1 MYNARMKTDMVIAEV
16 LRNGVWEWPC
26 EWYKKYP
33 IFNQVQTVTLSDSN
47 DELMWKSKKG
57 IRGKFSIK
65 QAYNDLQT
73 EEESVKWN
81 KLVWYSQNI
90 LKHAFI
96 LWLAIQNKL
105 VTQDKIKKWGSYDMM
120 ICSLCYEDMDSHQH
134 LFFDCKYAKQF
145 WFKVCLKMGVHW
157 NEMEWD
163 NIVNLFAAM
172 KNGNTITSIIRRLC
186 LAASVYLIW
195 RERNCRV
202 FKEETR
208 SVEELFE
215 VFSDTIRFR
224 LASLKAKPTSAVIRA
239 QDDWNVQMV
248 TKTNITN

>member
-1 MYNARMKTDMVIAEV
+1 MVIAEV
-16 LRNGVWEWPC
+16 LRNGVWGWPC
-26 EWYKKYP
+26 EWYEKYP
-33 IFNQVQTVTLSDSN
+33 IFNQVQTMTLSDNN

-57 IRGKFSIK
+57 IMGKFSIK
-65 QAYNDLQT
+65 PAYNDLQT

-90 LKHAFI
+90 PKHAFI

-105 VTQDKIKKWGSYDMM
+105 
-120 ICSLCYEDMDSHQH
+120 
-134 LFFDCKYAKQF
+134 YAKQF

-163 NIVNLFAAM
+163 NTVNLFAAM
-172 KNGNTITSIIRRLC
+172 ENGNTITSIIRRLC
-186 LAASVYLIW
+186 LVASVYLIW
-195 RERNCRV
+195 RERNCRL

-248 TKTNITN
+248 ILSFMIFQRDVKA